1 VAARMACLI
10 RGPAREGHHELH
22 WTARICRT
30 VWMTIAPRGLV
41 AEMAFFYL
49 APVLTGAADICVAGG
64 FDCVIAAH
72 RGELKPLGRGARPPA

>member
-1 VAARMACLI
+1 MSNTRPRP
-10 RGPAREGHHELH
+10 RGPSR
-22 WTARICRT
+22 
-30 VWMTIAPRGLV
+30 APLDRSYLPDGVDDNCSVGTNLV